1 MADQPFHFF
10 PRLPPELRLEIWRLC
25 IPYRVWELDAPTAQG
40 LYFNPDSDGP
50 YPCSVKWTARLNG
63 CPPVITRVCQES
75 RIVAH
80 ESAGVILEDDD
91 DPPADASWGC
101 TTTDGYVNDFWIDP
115 KRGSAHIN
123 WHPLYQAIYQD
134 GEGSALACIAWE
146 SRSLFGRPS
155 IMREW
160 FSLPCDQ
167 EAERFDVFEQVPSWW
182 VIMRVVIIHA
192 SFQEAA
198 QSGLFGLLLDAT
210 VQIVSV
216 SDEEKLNAF
225 YAFAEEHDHQT
236 SSVEGFERVSSEVLK
251 QELKD
256 DILFAMGSEKLL
268 SKMYPAIM
276 FRLCIWRC
284 TKPVKERL

>member
-1 MADQPFHFF
+1 MADQSFRFF
-10 PRLPPELRLEIWRLC
+10 PRLPTELRLEIWRLC
-25 IPYRVWELDAPTAQG
+25 IPCRVWELDAPTAQG
-40 LYFNPDSDGP
+40 LYFDPDSDGP

-63 CPPVITRVCQES
+63 RPPVITRVCQES
-75 RIVAH
+75 RIFAH
-80 ESAGVILEDDD
+80 ESAGVILEDDH

-101 TTTDGYVNDFWIDP
+101 TTTDGYANDFWIDR
-115 KRGSAHIN
+115 KRNSAHIN

-146 SRSLFGRPS
+146 SRVLPGRPS

-182 VIMRVVIIHA
+182 VIMRVVVIHA
-192 SFQEAA
+192 SFREAA
-198 QSGLFGLLLDAT
+198 QSGLFGLLGGVT
-210 VQIVSV
+210 VQIISV
-216 SDEEKLNAF
+216 SDEEKINALF
-225 YAFAEEHDHQT
+225 AFTET
-236 SSVEGFERVSSEVLK
+236 SSIEVLKRDSSEVFK

-256 DILFAMGSEKLL
+256 DISFTMGSKKLL
-268 SKMYPAIM
+268 SKMYTAYM